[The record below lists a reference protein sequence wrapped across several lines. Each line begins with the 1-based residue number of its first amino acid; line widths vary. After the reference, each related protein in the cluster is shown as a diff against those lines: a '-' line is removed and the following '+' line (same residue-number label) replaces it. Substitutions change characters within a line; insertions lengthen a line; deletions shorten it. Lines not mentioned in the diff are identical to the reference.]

1 MWNFGGILYRVW
13 AVGGIILLLGLAC
26 LLVSKIGREDFN
38 KDCCIAGVFCSVVG
52 IAAMIYFLF
61 CMFFPQVSS
70 IQGTFTQEY
79 RNSRVAPPLPFTY
92 EYTFYDDD
100 GFAGAF
106 YLDTFT
112 RKESI
117 PQGFILNEEYIVY
130 YEARTNVIV
139 GVEMVTP

>member
-13 AVGGIILLLGLAC
+13 AVGGIILLLGAAC

-38 KDCCIAGVFCSVVG
+38 KDCCIAGVFCSAVG
-52 IAAMIYFLF
+52 IAAIVYFLF

-70 IQGTFTQEY
+70 IQGTFTQKY
-79 RNSRVAPPLPFTY
+79 RDSRVAPPLPFTY

-112 RKESI
+112 RKEMI
-117 PQGFILNEEYIVY
+117 PEDFILNEEYIVY
-130 YEARTNVIV
+130 YESRTNVIV
-139 GVEMVTP
+139 GVEVVTP

>member
-13 AVGGIILLLGLAC
+13 AVGGIILLLGAAC

-70 IQGTFTQEY
+70 IQGTFTQKY

-112 RKESI
+112 RKEII

>member
-13 AVGGIILLLGLAC
+13 AVGGIILLLGVAC

-38 KDCCIAGVFCSVVG
+38 KDCCIAGVFCSAVG
-52 IAAMIYFLF
+52 IAAIVYFLF

-70 IQGTFTQEY
+70 IHGTFTQTY

-92 EYTFYDDD
+92 EYKFYDDD
-100 GFAGAF
+100 GFAGVF

-112 RKESI
+112 RKEII
-117 PQGFILNEEYIVY
+117 PEDFILNQEYIVY

-139 GVEMVTP
+139 GAEMVTP